1 MSSEAKKRNEGGGPG
16 SQVLADCETFFAPKN
31 WPGYS
36 AFAEYDDLRWSGVL
50 RYVFAKLTPAAPHP
64 RR

>member
-31 WPGYS
+31 CPPRLGKYS
-36 AFAEYDDLRWSGVL
+36 VSELR
-50 RYVFAKLTPAAPHP
+50 
-64 RR
+64 

>member
-31 WPGYS
+31 CPPGKS
-36 AFAEYDDLRWSGVL
+36 TNRCPAFF
-50 RYVFAKLTPAAPHP
+50 FAKIF
-64 RR
+64 RFII